1 MTEHAVIDRKLTF
14 PMPARADVVFDAF
27 HYHEWRCQWD
37 SLVRRTSVE
46 SGAPCPSVGA
56 TTENLGAGALRALS
70 MRTQFV
76 SYDRPVV
83 AAAAMVGQSFPFT
96 QWAASMRHQEQ
107 GPHQSLLIY
116 TYTFQVGPAALR
128 TVMEPVVDWVFVRKT
143 RQRFQRLA
151 QFLAVRAADIA
162 DWQQTQSVAKS
173 AAQKVTP

>member
-1 MTEHAVIDRKLTF
+1 MAHQKMTF
-14 PMPARADVVFDAF
+14 PMPARADIVFDAF
-27 HYHEWRCQWD
+27 HYHEWRRQWD

-83 AAAAMVGQSFPFT
+83 AAAAMVGRSFPFT
-96 QWAASMRHQEQ
+96 QWAASMRHQEV
-107 GPHQSLLIY
+107 GTNQSLLVY
-116 TYTFQVGPAALR
+116 TYTFQVGPSPLR
-128 TVMEPVVDWVFVRKT
+128 FVLEPAVDWIFVRKT

-151 QFLAVRAADIA
+151 QFLASRAADIA
-162 DWQQTQSVAKS
+162 DWQQAQRVAPSVPH
-173 AAQKVTP
+173 KVNP

>member
-1 MTEHAVIDRKLTF
+1 MAHQKMIF

-37 SLVRRTSVE
+37 SLVRSTSVE

-83 AAAAMVGQSFPFT
+83 AAAAMVGRSFPFT

-107 GPHQSLLIY
+107 GSHQSLLIY
-116 TYTFQVGPAALR
+116 TYTFQVGPAPFRSVL
-128 TVMEPVVDWVFVRKT
+128 EPLVDWIFVRKT

-151 QFLAVRAADIA
+151 HFLASHAADIA
-162 DWQQTQSVAKS
+162 HWQQVHGADPSSTRKAS
-173 AAQKVTP
+173 P

>member
-1 MTEHAVIDRKLTF
+1 MAHRKLTF
-14 PMPARADVVFDAF
+14 LMPARADIVFDAF

-56 TTENLGAGALRALS
+56 TTENLGAGAVRALS

-76 SYDRPVV
+76 SYDRPVL
-83 AAAAMVGQSFPFT
+83 AAAAMVGRSFPFT
-96 QWAASMRHQEQ
+96 QWAASMRHQSQ

-116 TYTFQVGPAALR
+116 TYTFQVGPAAFR
-128 TVMEPVVDWVFVRKT
+128 AVMEPLVDRIFVRKT

-151 QFLAVRAADIA
+151 QFLAIRAADIA
-162 DWQQTQSVAKS
+162 DWQQAQGPAPS
-173 AAQKVTP
+173 AAHKASP